1 MLYTLAVQFS
11 LTDLI
16 TWYLVFVF
24 SLVAHE
30 AAHAFVAW
38 KLGDATAFAGGQVTL
53 NPIPHMKREPIG
65 TIVLPLLSFATQGW
79 MIGWAS
85 APISRI
91 WALTFP
97 RRSALVAAAGPLVNL
112 IILLTAL
119 IAIRVSLAEGWF
131 THPMGSVMRLQG
143 IVIGAKP
150 GFEIISAQVLSITYS
165 LNIILFFFNLIPVP
179 PLDGAS
185 ILKLILPSALQ
196 QPYARL
202 LAMPGTAMIGL
213 IAAWI
218 LFPKFFAPLMR
229 QAVEFLYR

>member
-1 MLYTLAVQFS
+1 VHFS

-16 TWYLVFVF
+16 SWYLVFVF

-30 AAHAFVAW
+30 AGHAFVAW
-38 KLGDATAFAGGQVTL
+38 KLGDAMAFAGGQVSL

-65 TIVLPLLSFATQGW
+65 TVVLPLLSFATLGW

-85 APISRI
+85 APINRI
-91 WALTFP
+91 WALSFP

-112 IILLTAL
+112 IIFLTAL
-119 IAIRVSLAEGWF
+119 MAIRVSLSEGWF
-131 THPMGSVMRLQG
+131 THPMGGVIRIQG

-150 GFEIISAQVLSITYS
+150 GFEMIAAQVLSITYS

-179 PLDGAS
+179 PLDGGS

-218 LFPKFFAPLMR
+218 LFPKFLAPLLR
-229 QAVEFLYR
+229 QAVELLYR